1 MTKYKLKIIVQG
13 KELLSD
19 KPDTHQFTSGV
30 YTDVNDILPDVIAFL
45 KSSSGDFFEDTL
57 LKEQLPDIDIPAFE
71 LPHFDRLYQKSESI
85 ADMPHEE
92 TPLENTGTEYNLD
105 ADLKVDED
113 EVVDSTVSNT
123 NTTDDSL
130 SDDNDSDDD
139 AVASQATDDEMPV
152 VDGSTDDTEYEN
164 GLRSLDQFDDDED
177 TSFDF

>member
-13 KELLSD
+13 KESLSD

-45 KSSSGDFFEDTL
+45 KSSSSDFFEDAL

-71 LPHFDRLYQKSESI
+71 LPHFDRLYQKSEPI
-85 ADMPHEE
+85 ADIPHEQ
-92 TPLENTGTEYNLD
+92 TPLENTGMEYNLD
-105 ADLKVDED
+105 ADLKADED
-113 EVVDSTVSNT
+113 EVVDSAATDANM
-123 NTTDDSL
+123 TDDL
-130 SDDNDSDDD
+130 PSDDD
-139 AVASQATDDEMPV
+139 VVVSEVTDDEMPV

-164 GLRSLDQFDDDED
+164 DLRSLDQFDDDED

>member
-45 KSSSGDFFEDTL
+45 KSSSSDFLEDAL

-71 LPHFDRLYQKSESI
+71 LPHFDRLYQKSEPI
-85 ADMPHEE
+85 ADIPREQ
-92 TPLENTGTEYNLD
+92 TPLENSGIEHNLD
-105 ADLKVDED
+105 TDLKVDED
-113 EVVDSTVSNT
+113 EVVDSAVSDT
-123 NTTDDSL
+123 NTTDDSP
-130 SDDNDSDDD
+130 SDDD
-139 AVASQATDDEMPV
+139 VVVSEATGDEMPV

-164 GLRSLDQFDDDED
+164 DLRSLDQFDDDED